1 MRGERVEN
9 QADANVCQRFLQ
21 SLSKVD
27 GIFEDIYAFG
37 CHCICGVGINLKC
50 GADVGVA

>member
-1 MRGERVEN
+1 MEKQVGV
-9 QADANVCQRFLQ
+9 NVLSTLFLQ
-21 SLSKVD
+21 PLSKVD

-37 CHCICGVGINLKC
+37 CHCICSVGINLKS